1 MYAFV
6 YQCNLSVYVSCF
18 IVYIKILFKWCA
30 QTNPWL
36 QYWLA
41 FDNSSNFLRVPMEL
55 MEFNKYCTNIK
66 RYIYYTEQTLRKCLK
81 KNHLFEH

>member
-55 MEFNKYCTNIK
+55 MEFNKYCKILNGTSI
-66 RYIYYTEQTLRKCLK
+66 T
-81 KNHLFEH
+81 KNKLYANA